1 MNIRA
6 KIKPNSKKGPLI
18 VKTKDEK
25 GEIWEIFL
33 KSPAIE
39 GKANKEACELIAK
52 KLNIAKTKVVLAK
65 GLKSKVKIFN
75 IDI

>member
-18 VKTKDEK
+18 VKTTDEK

-39 GKANKEACELIAK
+39 GKANKEACELIAEN
-52 KLNIAKTKVVLAK
+52 LNIAKPNVVLAK

>member
-18 VKTKDEK
+18 VKTTDEK

-39 GKANKEACELIAK
+39 GRANKEACELIAK

>member
-18 VKTKDEK
+18 VKTTDEK

-52 KLNIAKTKVVLAK
+52 NLNIAKTKVVLTK
-65 GLKSKVKIFN
+65 GLKYKVKIFN

>member
-18 VKTKDEK
+18 VKTTDEK

-52 KLNIAKTKVVLAK
+52 NLNIAKTKVVLTK
-65 GLKSKVKIFN
+65 GLKSKLKIFN

>member
-18 VKTKDEK
+18 VKTTDEK

-39 GKANKEACELIAK
+39 GKANKEACELITK
-52 KLNIAKTKVVLAK
+52 NLNIAKTKVVLTK

>member
-1 MNIRA
+1 MHIRA

-18 VKTKDEK
+18 IKTTDEK

-39 GKANKEACELIAK
+39 GKANKEVCELIAK
-52 KLNIAKTKVVLAK
+52 NLKVTKTKVILAK

>member
-1 MNIRA
+1 MNSRA

-18 VKTKDEK
+18 VKTTDEK

-39 GKANKEACELIAK
+39 GKANKEACELIAEN
-52 KLNIAKTKVVLAK
+52 LNIAKTKVVLAK

>member
-1 MNIRA
+1 MCIRA

-18 VKTKDEK
+18 VKATDEK

-52 KLNIAKTKVVLAK
+52 NLNIAKTKVVLAK